1 MELVTL
7 TIDGRQLSVP
17 KGTTVLRAAIEAGIQ
32 VPYYCY
38 HPGLGI
44 DASCRVCLVKI
55 EKMPKL
61 QTSCSTPVAEGMV
74 VHTTD
79 QESVEGRKG
88 VFEFLLINHPLDCPV
103 CDKGGE
109 CPLQDFSYAFGND
122 ASRMDFP
129 RRTFDG
135 EGVKADVDF
144 GPTLMLNRN
153 RCILCTRCIR
163 FMAEVDGD
171 AQIGTINRGN
181 GSEIATFN
189 EQGVHSLLSGN
200 LMDVCPVGA
209 ITTRQYRFR
218 SRPWD
223 NPHAVDTTC
232 TLCAKGCN
240 TTAWLKAKPE
250 WARGAR
256 LARMTPR
263 YNPQVNDYWM
273 CDIGRF
279 QYVWVEGENRLRRPT
294 LNTKQGVQQVVT
306 WKDALM
312 RVRDQLNGA
321 GAHGAPDART
331 LRVGVA
337 KDPASVRFLAS
348 AHASHEELFLLKRL
362 AIDLKGDAGA
372 SHVHV
377 AWRRTEKPQPANTKF
392 RVPAVDAPNVQGAKN
407 LGVGVAATADG
418 DADLS
423 SLRGAIDQGRV
434 SVLYVLDPG
443 PDGSMGDVSWIV
455 EARKSGRL
463 PVLIYQGVLQTEL
476 AKIAD
481 VVLPGAAWVE
491 KDATYTNEKGLVQP
505 ASKAINAPGE
515 AVEDWQILTSVA
527 AALGLPYTYTTSQ
540 QVRDDMGLGELA
552 FNQVVTAEHWLET
565 SNPMERWKW
574 DTMFQDLPPVK
585 GHNVQMEQMSQPTVI
600 PLRLV
605 TEEISRASE

>member
-1 MELVTL
+1 MENVTL

-17 KGTTVLRAAIEAGIQ
+17 KGTSVLKAAIEAGIQ

-74 VHTTD
+74 VHTQD
-79 QESVEGRKG
+79 PEAVDGRKG

-122 ASRMDFP
+122 ESRMDFP

-135 EGVKADVDF
+135 DGVKADVDF

-153 RCILCTRCIR
+153 RCILCTRCSR

-189 EQGVHSLLSGN
+189 EQGVHSILSGN

-209 ITTRQYRFR
+209 ITTKQYRFR

-232 TLCAKGCN
+232 TLCAKGCS

-250 WARGAR
+250 WAKGAR
-256 LARMTPR
+256 LARITPR
-263 YNPQVNDYWM
+263 YNPQVNDFWM

-279 QYVWVEGENRLRRPT
+279 QYLWVEGEQRLRKP
-294 LNTKQGVQQVVT
+294 LINTKEGVQQVAT

-312 RVRDQLNGA
+312 RVRDLLNAA
-321 GAHGAPDART
+321 GR
-331 LRVGVA
+331 
-337 KDPASVRFLAS
+337 KDPASVRMLAS
-348 AHASHEELFLLKRL
+348 AHASHEEMYLLKRL
-362 AIDLKGDAGA
+362 AEDLKGDGGA

-392 RVPAVDAPNVQGAKN
+392 RVPAIDAPNVNGAKD
-407 LGVGVAATADG
+407 LGLAVISKADG

-423 SLRGAIDQGRV
+423 ALRTAIDQDRV
-434 SVLYVLDPG
+434 AVLYVLDPG
-443 PDGSMGDVSWIV
+443 PDGSMGDLSWIID
-455 EARKSGRL
+455 ARKSGRV
-463 PVLIYQGVLQTEL
+463 PV
-476 AKIAD
+476 AD
-481 VVLPGAAWVE
+481 LPGRAA
-491 KDATYTNEKGLVQP
+491 DRARRRSPTSCCP
-505 ASKAINAPGE
+505 APRGSRRTRPTPTTRAWCRPRRRRSTRPANPSKTGR
-515 AVEDWQILTSVA
+515 S
-527 AALGLPYTYTTSQ
+527 
-540 QVRDDMGLGELA
+540 
-552 FNQVVTAEHWLET
+552 
-565 SNPMERWKW
+565 
-574 DTMFQDLPPVK
+574 
-585 GHNVQMEQMSQPTVI
+585 
-600 PLRLV
+600 
-605 TEEISRASE
+605 